1 MPKIGILFSKIF
13 ELEKQ
18 YWSSLFYIVLFHRL
32 IL

>member
-18 YWSSLFYIVLFHRL
+18 YWSSVFNIALFHRL
-32 IL
+32 L